1 MKQKIQNKIDT
12 LKEEIAVNNDA
23 ISQTHAVAD
32 LVIKAVQATF
42 TKVQTTQSI
51 DDRISALI
59 EGLQGVV
66 TIVEDKH
73 NILEA
78 TIDKLRLQVDT
89 LEALFEGDSDSDES
103 IPEHS
108 EDESLE
114 ETSVDEDGEKKSE
127 S

>member
-66 TIVEDKH
+66 KIVEDKH

-89 LEALFEGDSDSDES
+89 LEALFEGDSEES